1 MSLRRYLA
9 TKDNTIT
16 NAYEANLTTRGT
28 GSNMGLA
35 DSLEVF
41 SIFGQANSSS
51 SELTRFLVQF
61 PVSSSDTG
69 TTILADRTAGIIPAS
84 GSVNFY
90 LRVFDV
96 VSTKTLPID
105 FTLNVSPVSQSWQ
118 EGYGLDMENYS
129 DQTYNGT
136 GSNWINASSVGGY
149 GTSTITIVDYSII
162 EGDPSGITITIIT
175 TDGTIIG
182 AYGAAGEPTTTT
194 DTDTPTFEVAT
205 SNANTATN
213 LATCLDANSKLSATR
228 LGGVVTVVQAAGGL
242 IGNTAVSDDF
252 GNPAALTVTDFTG
265 GSGGAWTNEGGDY
278 LTASAYSAYN
288 YSQTFT
294 NGREDLEVDI
304 TGLVE
309 QWIKGTSG
317 GGYENYGVG
326 VFLTSSEENGNRS
339 YYSKMFSA
347 RGSEYFFKRPII
359 EARWDD
365 SRKDHR
371 GTFYLS
377 SSNLSAAD
385 NLNTIYFYNYVRQQL
400 TDLPGV
406 STGSIYVNIYDS
418 SSAGTQ
424 ITTTPN
430 QPVTGG
436 WVATGIYSASFA
448 LTTTEEV
455 VYDRWFSG
463 STYYYTG
470 SIKPKSF
477 DSSAIYETQDY
488 ITSISNLRSAYS
500 RADGARLRVY
510 TRKKNWNPTIYTV
523 AQAGIQNYIIDKIY
537 YKVIRTIDDYVAV
550 PYGTGSIK
558 YTELSYDVSGSYFDL
573 DVSLL
578 ESGFEYGLSFSYYVN
593 GAYDEHHHTY
603 KFKVIE

>member
-41 SIFGQANSSS
+41 SIFGQESSSS

-96 VSTKTLPID
+96 ASTKTLPID
-105 FTLNVSPVSQSWQ
+105 FTLNISPVSQSWQ
-118 EGYGLDMENYS
+118 EGYGLDMDNYS

-136 GSNWINASSVGGY
+136 GSNWINAGAVSGY
-149 GTSTITIVDYSII
+149 GTSTITIVDYTII
-162 EGDPSGITITIIT
+162 LGGFPPNVDITITT
-175 TDGTIIG
+175 TNGTTIVARG
-182 AYGAAGEPTTTT
+182 FSGTTTTT
-194 DTDTPTFEVAT
+194 DTDSPTFNAAT
-205 SNANTATN
+205 SNTNTATN
-213 LATCLDANSKLSATR
+213 LATCLNANSKLSATSD
-228 LGGVVTVVQAAGGL
+228 GAVVTVVQAVGGL
-242 IGNTAVSDDF
+242 TSNTAVSSEF
-252 GNPAALTVTDFTG
+252 GDGSVTVTDFTG

-294 NGREDLEVDI
+294 NGTEDLEVDI

-309 QWIKGTSG
+309 QWVKSTGDD
-317 GGYENYGVG
+317 GYENYGVG

-365 SRKDHR
+365 SRKDQR
-371 GTFYLS
+371 GSFYLS
-377 SSNLSAAD
+377 SSNLSSAD

-406 STGSIYVNIYDS
+406 STGSIYVNVYDS

-424 ITTTPN
+424 ITTTPD

-448 LTTTEEV
+448 MTTTEEV

-463 STYYYTG
+463 STYYHTG
-470 SIKPKSF
+470 SFKPKSF
-477 DSSAIYETQDY
+477 ESSNIYETQDY
-488 ITSISNLRSAYS
+488 VTSINNLRSEYS
-500 RADGARLRVY
+500 RGDGARLRVY

-523 AQAGIQNYIIDKIY
+523 AQAGIQNYIIDQVY
-537 YKVIRTIDDYVAV
+537 YKVIRTIDDYVVV
-550 PYGTGSIK
+550 PYGTGSVK

-578 ESGFEYGLSFSYYVN
+578 EAGFEYGLLFSYYVN
-593 GAYDEHHHTY
+593 GAYDEHPHTY

>member
-41 SIFGQANSSS
+41 SIFGQESSSS

-61 PVSSSDTG
+61 PVSSSDPG

-105 FTLNVSPVSQSWQ
+105 FTLNISPVSQSWQ

-136 GSNWINASSVGGY
+136 GSNWINAR
-149 GTSTITIVDYSII
+149 
-162 EGDPSGITITIIT
+162 
-175 TDGTIIG
+175 
-182 AYGAAGEPTTTT
+182 
-194 DTDTPTFEVAT
+194 
-205 SNANTATN
+205 ANTPW
-213 LATCLDANSKLSATR
+213 S
-228 LGGVVTVVQAAGGL
+228 
-242 IGNTAVSDDF
+242 
-252 GNPAALTVTDFTG
+252 
-265 GSGGAWTNEGGDY
+265 NEGGDY

-309 QWIKGTSG
+309 QWVKSTG
-317 GGYENYGVG
+317 GSGYENYGVG

-365 SRKDHR
+365 SRKDQR
-371 GTFYLS
+371 GSFYLS
-377 SSNLSAAD
+377 SSNLSATD

-406 STGSIYVNIYDS
+406 STGSVYVNIYNS
-418 SSAGTQ
+418 SSGGTQ
-424 ITTTPN
+424 ITTTPD

-463 STYYYTG
+463 STYYHTG
-470 SIKPKSF
+470 SFKPKSF
-477 DSSAIYETQDY
+477 ESSNIYETQDY
-488 ITSISNLRSAYS
+488 ITAISNLRNEYS
-500 RADGARLRVY
+500 RDDGARLRVY

-523 AQAGIQNYIIDKIY
+523 AQAGIQNYIIDKVY
-537 YKVIRTIDDYVAV
+537 YKVIRTIDDYVVV

-578 ESGFEYGLSFSYYVN
+578 EAGFEYGLLFSYYVN
-593 GAYDEHHHTY
+593 GDYDEHPHTY